1 MNQEAVDFYRSE
13 IEKRIILLPE
23 TWQNKFKWIYG
34 QGLNNPTMEEVINNI
49 EDDKLDIVLSQC
61 KRSLEQCGVQ
71 L

>member
-13 IEKRIILLPE
+13 IKKRIILLPE